1 MDVSS
6 STGVDVQSVMDS
18 KLQQAAGN
26 VSVGVAKKAMAAEK
40 DKGAQVV
47 DMIKK
52 AGSSINVTA

>member
-26 VSVGVAKKAMAAEK
+26 VSVGVAKKAMTAEK
-40 DKGAQVV
+40 DKGSQVV

-52 AGSSINVTA
+52 AGASIDITA